1 MTELDQAQPHRA
13 GFITLVGRPN
23 VGKSTLLNQVVG
35 TTLAAVANK
44 PQTTRNRIVGILNR
58 PHAQLVFVD
67 TPGIHHAKTP
77 LNARLVTTARQAL
90 GEGDVCVLVVDA
102 AAGVTAGDR
111 EVAAEVA
118 KRPQALV
125 AATKTD
131 LVARSNLLP
140 VCAAAQQM
148 LPDAEIVPV
157 SGRTGDNVE
166 RLLELI
172 TARLPESPPL
182 YPPDQ
187 VTEQSERFLAA
198 EIVREKVIAQTRDEI
213 PYTTAVV
220 IEAFREEPDRN
231 LVVINAG
238 IIVERES
245 QKGIVIGERGQR
257 IKEIGK
263 AARLALEASFGCRI
277 YLELHVKVV
286 PGWSRN
292 ARVLGELGL

>member
-1 MTELDQAQPHRA
+1 LTDTDRPNPLRA

-58 PHAQLVFVD
+58 PDAQLVFVD

-90 GEGDVCVLVVDA
+90 GEGDVTVLVIDA

-118 KRPQALV
+118 KRPSVLV
-125 AATKTD
+125 AATKSD
-131 LVARSNLLP
+131 LLARPNLIP
-140 VCAAAQQM
+140 VCAAAQAM
-148 LPDAEIVPV
+148 LPAAAVVPV

-166 RLLELI
+166 RLLDLL

-182 YPPDQ
+182 YPTDQ

-198 EIVREKVIAQTRDEI
+198 EIIREKLIAKTRDEV

-220 IEAFREEPDRN
+220 IEAFREEPERK
-231 LVVINAG
+231 LVVINAS

-245 QKGIVIGERGQR
+245 QKGILIGERGQR
-257 IKEIGK
+257 IREIGM
-263 AARLALEASFGCRI
+263 AARQALEASFDCRI

-286 PGWSRN
+286 PGWSKN
-292 ARVLGELGL
+292 PRVLGELGL